1 MSTVD
6 IDENVYN
13 GVQKVQPEVK
23 MFMDAESVREV
34 LSSLK
39 IKNSEGYD
47 RILQRILVDGAD
59 HLGIA
64 FVGLFERI
72 YHQCSVPAQWL
83 IYSM

>member
-1 MSTVD
+1 
-6 IDENVYN
+6 
-13 GVQKVQPEVK
+13 

-59 HLGIA
+59 HLSIA

-72 YHQCSVPAQWL
+72 YHQCLSSHVL
-83 IYSM
+83 GL